1 MRSDRSLSEEDEFN
15 SGGGGGDRHHL
26 DSSGSDFGS
35 GNHSAHFQP
44 LRGGIGGNHSAH
56 FQPLQGG
63 IGGNNISAHFKPLRG
78 GIGNNIGDSD
88 ASIGNLT
95 MKAVFAPGFGE
106 GRSGLR
112 PNTNNSTGV
121 TAIKEMNLLKGM
133 VRRSY

>member
-35 GNHSAHFQP
+35 
-44 LRGGIGGNHSAH
+44 GNHSAH